1 MSERPLAI
9 CRPHQRRDA
18 GTRPAGR
25 LAAVARYLALAA
37 VCLLLGS
44 SAVAGPGH
52 HSRIAIIIDDMGNAL
67 ADGKRAIELPGAIT
81 FAFLP
86 HTPFAPQLAKRAHGM
101 NKEIMLHLPMQSRVG
116 SRLGPGAL
124 TLHMTEREFRETL
137 EAGLEAVPHVAGV
150 NNHMGSLLTQHPG
163 AMDWLMQVLKDYG
176 GLYFIDSRTS
186 LRTVAQQL
194 AREHALAH
202 ARRDIFLDNIRTP
215 EAIRAQLRQLVQKA
229 RVCGAAVGIGHPYPQ
244 TIEVLRDELPRLRQ
258 QGVRLVSAS
267 ELTSIDPWRETWHAC
282 LSPLPKVARNSKQ

>member
-9 CRPHQRRDA
+9 CPPQQRRDA
-18 GTRPAGR
+18 GARPAGR
-25 LAAVARYLALAA
+25 LAAVARYLAPAA
-37 VCLLLGS
+37 VCLLFGL
-44 SAVAGPGH
+44 SAVADPGNH
-52 HSRIAIIIDDMGNAL
+52 ARIAIIIDDMGNAL
-67 ADGKRAIELPGAIT
+67 ADGKRAIELHGAIT

-86 HTPFAPQLAKRAHGM
+86 HTPFASQLAKRAHGM
-101 NKEIMLHLPMQSRVG
+101 DKEIMLHLPMQSRVG

-137 EAGLEAVPHVAGV
+137 EAGLESVPHVTGV

-186 LRTVAQQL
+186 LQTVAQQL

-202 ARRDIFLDNIRTP
+202 GRRDIFLDNIRTP
-215 EAIRAQLRQLVQKA
+215 EAIRAQLRQLVRKA
-229 RVCGAAVGIGHPYPQ
+229 RVCGAAVGIGHPYPR
-244 TIEVLRDELPRLRQ
+244 TIEVLQAELPRLRR
-258 QGVRLVSAS
+258 QGVRLVPAS